1 MLRFPH
7 TPAPAVTFMLS
18 VASLDDL
25 EAMKRA
31 AGPALPGLRAA
42 AREAPTLLR
51 GYQILEITIPAGS
64 PAAGRALGDITWP
77 HEWIPVTVMDS
88 RALRDAGPGIT
99 LTPGDRVNL
108 LAREPRNPGSSRPR
122 DEPVSQP

>member
-1 MLRFPH
+1 M
-7 TPAPAVTFMLS
+7 
-18 VASLDDL
+18 
-25 EAMKRA
+25 
-31 AGPALPGLRAA
+31 
-42 AREAPTLLR
+42 
-51 GYQILEITIPAGS
+51 

-77 HEWIPVTVMDS
+77 HEWIPVTVMDN
-88 RALRDAGPGIT
+88 RARRDAGPGIT